1 MRQSPSINLVKKPQ
15 NPLDR
20 FINWA
25 LNTGRLIV
33 IVTELV
39 ALTAFLYR
47 FSLDR
52 QLIDIA
58 SKIRS
63 EQAIVNLLK
72 DNEEI
77 YRNLQNRLFLA
88 STFGRQGKDKVELTN
103 DLIEFAPSGLSFNN
117 LNISEDRARVSANVN
132 SVSVLSDFIESIRSY
147 EKVEKVSIDKIENRP
162 ASAVITVSI
171 TATLKPDKTYADLK

>member
-1 MRQSPSINLVKKPQ
+1 MRQTPSINLVRKPE
-15 NPLDR
+15 NFLDR

-25 LNTGRLIV
+25 LNAGRLII
-33 IVTELV
+33 IVTELI

-52 QLIDIA
+52 ELIDLN

-72 DNEEI
+72 ENEGV
-77 YRNLQNRLFLA
+77 YRNLQNRLSL
-88 STFGRQGKDKVELTN
+88 SRTFGKQGKDLVDLTN
-103 DLIEFAPSGLSFNN
+103 DLIDFAPQGLAFNN
-117 LNISEDRARVSANVN
+117 INVAQERVRINADVN
-132 SVSVLSDFIESIRSY
+132 SVSALSNFVESIRNY
-147 EKVEKVSIDKIENRP
+147 ERIEGISIDKIENRP
-162 ASAVITVSI
+162 SSAVITVSI

>member
-1 MRQSPSINLVKKPQ
+1 MRQTPSINLVRKPE
-15 NPLDR
+15 NFLDR

-25 LNTGRLIV
+25 LNVGRLVV
-33 IVTELV
+33 IITELI

-52 QLIDIA
+52 QLIDLT

-63 EQAIVNLLK
+63 EQAVVNLLK
-72 DNEEI
+72 ENEQV

-88 STFGRQGKDKVELTN
+88 SNFGKQGQDKVKLAE
-103 DLIEFAPSGLSFNN
+103 DLIGFAPQGLVFNSI
-117 LNISEDRARVSANVN
+117 NIQEERVRISANIN
-132 SVSVLSDFIESIRSY
+132 SVSILSNFVKSLKTY
-147 EKVEKVSIDKIENRP
+147 EKIERVSIDKIENRP

-171 TATLKPDKTYADLK
+171 TSTLKPDKNYANLK